1 MLSSQHEGKD
11 LIQNQKNRESY
22 KCRQSPEDVEKKKK
36 KLIKVIDF
44 LFFFK
49 YGVSRKSIF
58 FHG

>member
-36 KLIKVIDF
+36 TDKSNW
-44 LFFFK
+44 FF
-49 YGVSRKSIF
+49 IF
-58 FHG
+58 F